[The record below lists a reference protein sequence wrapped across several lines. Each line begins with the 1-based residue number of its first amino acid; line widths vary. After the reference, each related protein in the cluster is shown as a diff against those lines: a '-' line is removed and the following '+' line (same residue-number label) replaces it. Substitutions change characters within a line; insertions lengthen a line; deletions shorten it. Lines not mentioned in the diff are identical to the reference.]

1 MAGRVNERSA
11 NWRLFGGGAML
22 VGAAFWLI
30 ALIVVAAGSGGAITS
45 WLTILGFLILGAS
58 GFFLAFG
65 QTGSNGVVGGS
76 VLGKLGFVVFGV
88 GFILLALVP
97 LLSVFG
103 TGLPPETSTVGT
115 VLVVIG
121 GVIGAIVTYQKGV
134 ARGVARWF
142 FFVPVAFSIVWLVSA
157 LGWLAIG
164 GTIFVTLLALAYAIA
179 GGLFLFNRK

>member
-1 MAGRVNERSA
+1 MVGRVNERSA
-11 NWRLFGGGAML
+11 NWRIFGGGAML
-22 VGAAFWLI
+22 AGAVLWLI
-30 ALIVVAAGSGGAITS
+30 ALVVAAAGSGGAITS
-45 WLTILGFLILGAS
+45 WLTILGFLLLGAS

-76 VLGKLGFVVFGV
+76 VLGKLGFVAFGV

-103 TGLPPETSTVGT
+103 TALPAETGTVGT

-121 GVIGAIVTYQKGV
+121 GIIGAIVTYQKGV
-134 ARGVARWF
+134 ARGAARWF
-142 FFVPVAFSIVWLVSA
+142 FFVPVAISIVWLFSA

-164 GTIFVTLLALAYAIA
+164 GNILVTLLALAFAIA
-179 GGLFLFNRK
+179 GTLFLLNRK